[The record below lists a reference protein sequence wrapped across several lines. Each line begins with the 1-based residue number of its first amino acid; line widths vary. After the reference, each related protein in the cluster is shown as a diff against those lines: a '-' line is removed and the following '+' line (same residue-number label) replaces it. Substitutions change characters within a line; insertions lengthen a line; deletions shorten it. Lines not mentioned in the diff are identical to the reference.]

1 MLWLNC
7 GIKDHVRNTEVKKTF
22 SYSEEFTI
30 QNRIY
35 NLEEEKD
42 NSNLRKNRQN
52 GHHGGMITKE
62 SS

>member
-1 MLWLNC
+1 MNIDGILLWLNF
-7 GIKDHVRNTEVKKTF
+7 GIKDHVRNTEVRKTF

-42 NSNLRKNRQN
+42 NSNLRKTDKTVI
-52 GHHGGMITKE
+52 ME
-62 SS
+62 A

>member
-1 MLWLNC
+1 MNTDGILLWLNF
-7 GIKDHVRNTEVKKTF
+7 GIKDHVRNTEVRKTF

-42 NSNLRKNRQN
+42 NSNLRKTDKTVI
-52 GHHGGMITKE
+52 ME
-62 SS
+62 A

>member
-1 MLWLNC
+1 MNIDGILLWLNF
-7 GIKDHVRNTEVKKTF
+7 GIKDHVRNTEVRKTF

-42 NSNLRKNRQN
+42 NSNLRKTDKTAI
-52 GHHGGMITKE
+52 ME
-62 SS
+62 A